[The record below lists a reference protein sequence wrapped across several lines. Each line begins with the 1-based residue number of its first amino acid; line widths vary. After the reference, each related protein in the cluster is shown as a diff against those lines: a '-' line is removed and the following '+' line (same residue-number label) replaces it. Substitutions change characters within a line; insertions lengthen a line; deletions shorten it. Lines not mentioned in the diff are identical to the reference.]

1 MTKTKRKAVT
11 QANVVTQPANV
22 VTQPA
27 NVVTQPANVVTQA
40 NASISI
46 SNRFLLLLECIFLL
60 LLTSYAPLKEISQD
74 TGLGVAI
81 SDLLP
86 SKIKGSEVRTPQYDG
101 LIEDRLFVERPLLL
115 HQIIDIMDRKKKNG
129 KYFVL
134 YGAKGVGKSTIVERA
149 AKGRKGVIMLR
160 ITTAHSRDDVMGEL
174 AQNLNLAEKPK
185 TIDFIEALNKGT
197 SSDGILPT
205 IIIEVERAGSLDLSM
220 GVHAARGV
228 AKDLAAACNVIIVL
242 SEANAVLE
250 FGKDDDRENMIF
262 IDELTE
268 PEAQKYIVALGLKL
282 SEVDVKYVIENV
294 GTNPAALRSMQGWIN
309 DKKSIHDFVAM
320 KLAKARKL
328 LMRFPHKAIL
338 NALKEH
344 PEGIS
349 PEYFNNMKSE
359 GVDLSDP
366 VAVGVAM
373 KKSNA
378 IVYHMDSDKY
388 MIISHCHQVAL
399 RSYDPPS
406 SSIEKL

>member
-1 MTKTKRKAVT
+1 MTTD
-11 QANVVTQPANV
+11 N
-22 VTQPA
+22 
-27 NVVTQPANVVTQA
+27 
-40 NASISI
+40 
-46 SNRFLLLLECIFLL
+46 
-60 LLTSYAPLKEISQD
+60 
-74 TGLGVAI
+74 
-81 SDLLP
+81 
-86 SKIKGSEVRTPQYDG
+86 YDG
-101 LIEDRLFVERPLLL
+101 LIARNLYVERSLLL
-115 HQIIDIMDRKKKNG
+115 QQINDIMNRKEDNG

-134 YGAKGVGKSTIVERA
+134 YGAKGVGKSTIIERA
-149 AKGRKGVIMLR
+149 AKGRKGIIMLR

-174 AQNLNLAEKPK
+174 AKNLNLAEKPE
-185 TIDFIEALNKGT
+185 TIDYIKALKKAK
-197 SSDGILPT
+197 SSDGTLPT
-205 IIIEVERAGSLDLSM
+205 IIIEVERSGSLDLSL
-220 GVHAARGV
+220 GVQAARGV
-228 AKDLAAACNVIIVL
+228 AKDLAAACNVIIIL

-262 IDELTE
+262 IGELTE

-282 SEVDVKYVIENV
+282 SEVDVKYVIKNV
-294 GTNPAALRSMQGWIN
+294 GTNPAALRNMQGWIN

-320 KLAKARKL
+320 KLAKARNL
-328 LMRFPHKAIL
+328 LVRFPHKAIL